1 MKKTLII
8 SILISIILMLG
19 GSVVNATTS
28 ATLADDLYAKGEKYG
43 MTTADKVKIERY
55 LSENTVT
62 DEQANKIMAK
72 ADEAVA
78 VMEKAGVTRYNKL
91 TNAQASELKT
101 IAKEA
106 ADVIDAK
113 LVFKSGSVEIYDANG
128 KLIETVAQNNG
139 KLAYTGNN
147 SVNVVLTVSV
157 IAMIA
162 LAITVGGKKL
172 QTQNKLMQSVKATIS
187 SIIVALLITGLLLFG
202 VKLFLGREIET
213 IFTLANKV
221 SISTNFNK
229 NTEQPTIVKKEEKYT
244 LKNYPEYGT
253 QYATI
258 EIDKIDVNLPVYFG
272 DTLDV
277 LKKGVGH
284 STGSYFPGEGGSIV
298 YMGHNSKKVFRRF
311 SELQIGDEIK
321 ITTSYGEYTYKIY
334 DMELINETDV
344 DKLPIQRDKE
354 ILMIYTCYPFNNIG
368 YATQRYVVYAELEK

>member
-1 MKKTLII
+1 MK
-8 SILISIILMLG
+8 
-19 GSVVNATTS
+19 N
-28 ATLADDLYAKGEKYG
+28 
-43 MTTADKVKIERY
+43 R
-55 LSENTVT
+55 
-62 DEQANKIMAK
+62 
-72 ADEAVA
+72 
-78 VMEKAGVTRYNKL
+78 
-91 TNAQASELKT
+91 
-101 IAKEA
+101 
-106 ADVIDAK
+106 
-113 LVFKSGSVEIYDANG
+113 LV
-128 KLIETVAQNNG
+128 
-139 KLAYTGNN
+139 
-147 SVNVVLTVSV
+147 
-157 IAMIA
+157 
-162 LAITVGGKKL
+162 
-172 QTQNKLMQSVKATIS
+172 QSVKATIS
-187 SIIVALLITGLLLFG
+187 SIIVALLIAGLLLLC
-202 VKLFLGREIET
+202 VKLFLGRKIDEV
-213 IFTLANKV
+213 FTLVNKV
-221 SISTNFNK
+221 SVTTATNAEHAQTNIKKDIDTEK
-229 NTEQPTIVKKEEKYT
+229 NTI
-244 LKNYPEYGT
+244 KNYPEYGT